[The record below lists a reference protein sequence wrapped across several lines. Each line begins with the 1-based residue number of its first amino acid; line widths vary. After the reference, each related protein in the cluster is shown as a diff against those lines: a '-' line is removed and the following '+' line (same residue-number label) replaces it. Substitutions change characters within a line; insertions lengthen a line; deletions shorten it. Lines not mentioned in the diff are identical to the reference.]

1 MGHIEKT
8 GHNRTFTCGI
18 LVSWKTTGARAKPQP
33 NRERPPGRENL
44 AAFLLPHHGP
54 GSRTAGAFLLS
65 PCPAALYTSAAGRP
79 KHPLPRASYADGVA
93 LGAPENHTPLPCLGP
108 FWKINLCGASEV
120 RLFST
125 KNQKFLGVFRY
136 AFSKSGKTIPPK
148 GGIGRKGDEENA
160 KSPTPKKRNPAGRG
174 EPGQWHKRRCS
185 RWRRKKGPE
194 RPKQGRPVRRR
205 KRRRP

>member
-1 MGHIEKT
+1 MCHSEKT

-18 LVSWKTTGARAKPQP
+18 LVSWKTTGAREKPQP
-33 NRERPPGRENL
+33 IEKGRQGVRTWRPFRFHTMGRGAEPQGLFSFHPAPPHCTRARRAGPDPGGAQGLLCRWGGPGR
-44 AAFLLPHHGP
+44 P
-54 GSRTAGAFLLS
+54 GKS
-65 PCPAALYTSAAGRP
+65 
-79 KHPLPRASYADGVA
+79 
-93 LGAPENHTPLPCLGP
+93 PLPCLGP
-108 FWKINLCGASEV
+108 SRKINLCGASEV

-125 KNQKFLGVFRY
+125 KNQKFSGVFRY

-148 GGIGRKGDEENA
+148 GGIRRKGEEENA

-174 EPGQWHKRRCS
+174 EPGQRHKRRCS

-205 KRRRP
+205 KHRRP